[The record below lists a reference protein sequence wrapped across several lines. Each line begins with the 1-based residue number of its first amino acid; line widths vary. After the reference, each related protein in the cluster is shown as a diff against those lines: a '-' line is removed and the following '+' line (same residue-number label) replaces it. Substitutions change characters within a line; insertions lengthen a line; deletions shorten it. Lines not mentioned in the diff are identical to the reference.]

1 MLEAFNEAHDTS
13 GSSKRRKIANEIME
27 GVGDYLP
34 FWFLTRFI
42 TAEISNHDALKLVA
56 ERRKF
61 IERARNLLPSLLP
74 LFGVVDVS
82 NLRSRLIRIDDCC
95 YDFPIV
101 LRSPHEKKL
110 RRNATDGLEK
120 LKERIAALNAV
131 LETVGHHVQHDFDLH
146 MAAVSEFRS
155 DSRQRTIGFYEDFR
169 EDLNCLSLA
178 ADIVLY
184 KEKRG
189 SGPLIVTDN
198 KAKTHIVECVYSMSI
213 RRDDPLGRDC
223 PPLVTTPGSDFSVA
237 CSLLYELASGESN
250 VSLAGAINRFARSDL
265 RKRLDEDEKESR
277 WENSDEGMIARESD
291 NFANIR
297 DSLTVLHQERIFWE
311 EMLTSRNWS
320 EVQKMQLAKRL
331 IHIDRELE
339 RASVR
344 HGPFLV
350 WADQISERELAES
363 WRKMHERDAQ
373 SLQSEIERGQRR
385 RTGQQN

>member
-1 MLEAFNEAHDTS
+1 
-13 GSSKRRKIANEIME
+13 
-27 GVGDYLP
+27 
-34 FWFLTRFI
+34 
-42 TAEISNHDALKLVA
+42 
-56 ERRKF
+56 
-61 IERARNLLPSLLP
+61 
-74 LFGVVDVS
+74 
-82 NLRSRLIRIDDCC
+82 
-95 YDFPIV
+95 
-101 LRSPHEKKL
+101 
-110 RRNATDGLEK
+110 
-120 LKERIAALNAV
+120 
-131 LETVGHHVQHDFDLH
+131 
-146 MAAVSEFRS
+146 
-155 DSRQRTIGFYEDFR
+155 
-169 EDLNCLSLA
+169 
-178 ADIVLY
+178 
-184 KEKRG
+184 
-189 SGPLIVTDN
+189 
-198 KAKTHIVECVYSMSI
+198 MSI